1 MMSTTSRITLATD
14 GSWTLLSAYT
24 DNILVAG
31 PPSGWEVYVGTS
43 APSSGTSGMKVSSL
57 DGAWSSSVLADT
69 DSVYGRPFGSFSGVA
84 VQLTVMKS

>member
-1 MMSTTSRITLATD
+1 MSQTVKVALTAD
-14 GSWTLLSAYT
+14 GEWTLLSAYT

-57 DGAWSSSVLADT
+57 DGAWSSSVLDNA
-69 DSVYGRPFGSFSGVA
+69 DSVYGRPYGAFSGVA